1 MEEVLDDP
9 VPSDPEQAGIVQLIR
24 QFPGIADVPLEVI
37 PDGQWGGE
45 VELFAALMSASG
57 GDLGKIPEPL
67 KPFYSRFMEE
77 APSSLAQVRNPIQAI
92 PEGAFDEIEAILGE
106 STSFFIGERVGVDQ
120 ASGDIQISDTA
131 MDAIRTRAREIG
143 LDPEQTI
150 KDVLR
155 ILGID
160 F

>member
-1 MEEVLDDP
+1 MEEVLDNSFSP
-9 VPSDPEQAGIVQLIR
+9 EPEQAGVVRVLR
-24 QFPGIADVPLEVI
+24 QFPGIGDNPLEVI

-57 GDLGKIPEPL
+57 GDLGNIPEPL
-67 KPFYSRFMEE
+67 KPFYSRFMED
-77 APSSLAQVRNPIQAI
+77 APPTRTPFQII
-92 PEGAFDEIEAILGE
+92 PEGAIDEIEAILGE
-106 STSFFIGERVGVDQ
+106 NTSFFIGERIGVSQ
-120 ASGDIQISDTA
+120 ATGDIDISDTA